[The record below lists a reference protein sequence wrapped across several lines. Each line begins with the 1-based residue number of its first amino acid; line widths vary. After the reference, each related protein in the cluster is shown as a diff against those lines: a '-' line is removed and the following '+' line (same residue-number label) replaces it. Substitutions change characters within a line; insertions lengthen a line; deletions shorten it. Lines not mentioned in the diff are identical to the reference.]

1 MKSKIA
7 KFLIGLSMGAMTL
20 SACSFLPKKSSKEE
34 SLVPT
39 SAYNNGVGQEVQ
51 PYNGNPNRTVGQI
64 PNTPV
69 SSYQPATM
77 AKIASFV
84 ELIHGSASD
93 EMVDAFANCMLA
105 FKLGDELACAVCD
118 FVIDSNNMSSSILDD
133 PNYSETLVNYY
144 YQALK
149 ILNSA
154 DFGQAANFFTELN
167 RIYKEICTK
176 DSSYYDTSISI
187 IDYYSPSYGY
197 QYLSYREYIDIK
209 QHLSEYNNSDLD
221 ALIASYDN
229 AYGSFQFTDA
239 QVARYQ
245 EAMRERQQ
253 EADNMIVVPT
263 YLISFIRNHAAASKT
278 MLINK
283 LKLIVDASAE
293 FAPLVLDAV
302 GKTSGSSSSADNY
315 LYVSTSNGYGV
326 SLYDYNEG
334 SNSNR
339 TEYTI
344 RDYAAK
350 FLEKRQI
357 VLGLAK
363 SILADEQFGDLLVDA
378 AIEVLIPLLKDIY
391 PDTANN
397 RAVFSRLTT
406 KLNSL
411 SGKHIAAL
419 ANFLLRTINQIYDDD
434 IINFLV
440 YYYGEGEFDGFAF
453 GDKYIDKLTQVISG
467 LTASDKALITEL
479 VQVLGFDLFDEIS
492 KFTKIYKE
500 KNVSTELGEEAF
512 YNAMSELWNQISE
525 KMYNTIGLTYDE
537 SGSGSSSGSQKDP
550 YAYPR
555 VNSSLGSITQGMS
568 QSDITS
574 NISISYENR
583 YYIQENGEYYETGMY
598 FSGTYATWNERA
610 QQAASEYNSLSDS
623 ERNSYYG
630 YELYYRSQLTV
641 SDFECSTVNTA
652 NCGYVDVQYSFK
664 LNGETYTFSSTP
676 LIIPN
681 GGLPTIAKL
690 YNYSNNSSKYG
701 FNSGSAVAPDIYDIN
716 DSFSINDEVKG
727 TTVNVTAS
735 KLGWNMYLSSNTDYY
750 YSGYDYAAYVYYVVD
765 PATLSNKAYRV
776 NEEIGY
782 YIEGESDFYQAP
794 RIYTYYEDNGLEFYK
809 TDVLPFEAANI
820 GNKAPNN
827 KYSVSYQGDRYTY
840 IIFGQNSSEK
850 YRYEFQ
856 LNGTISGEIKQ
867 GRSMSADVYVGTCYR
882 LEIENSYYSIYKS
895 QYYNNQTLTNFTY
908 TNNVVSFK
916 YDNQTFTFDA
926 SRLTDCLSY

>member
-51 PYNGNPNRTVGQI
+51 PYTGNPNRTVGQI

-69 SSYQPATM
+69 SSYKPETM
-77 AKIASFV
+77 AKITSLV

-105 FKLGDELACAVCD
+105 FKLGDEMACAVCD
-118 FVIDSNNMSSSILDD
+118 FVIDSSNMSSEILDD
-133 PNYSETLVNYY
+133 QNYSETLVNYY

-176 DSSYYDTSISI
+176 DSYYDSSISI

-197 QYLSYREYIDIK
+197 NYLSYGEYLDIK
-209 QHLSEYNNSDLD
+209 QNLSDYNNSELNN
-221 ALIASYDN
+221 IISSYDS

-263 YLISFIRNHAAASKT
+263 YLISFIRNHAASSKD

-302 GKTSGSSSSADNY
+302 GKTSGSSSSYSNY
-315 LYVSTSNGYGV
+315 IYLNTSNGYGL
-326 SLYDYNEG
+326 SLYDDSGN

-397 RAVFSRLTT
+397 RTVFSRLTT

-434 IINFLV
+434 VINFLV
-440 YYYGEGEFDGFAF
+440 FYYGEGEFDSFAF

-500 KNVSTELGEEAF
+500 KNLSTEQGEEAF
-512 YNAMSELWNQISE
+512 YNAMSELWNQIGE

-537 SGSGSSSGSQKDP
+537 SGSGSDSGSQNDP

-568 QSDITS
+568 QSDIAS
-574 NISISYENR
+574 NVSISYENR
-583 YYIQENGEYYETGMY
+583 YYIQDDGSYYETRMY
-598 FSGTYATWNERA
+598 FSGTYATWNEEA
-610 QQAASEYNSLSDS
+610 QQAANEYASLPSE
-623 ERNSYYG
+623 ERNTYYG

-664 LNGETYTFSSTP
+664 MNGETYTFSSTP
-676 LIIPN
+676 LIAPN

-690 YNYSNNSSKYG
+690 YLNDSKKYH
-701 FNSGSAVAPDIYDIN
+701 FDSGSAVAPDIFEIN
-716 DSFSINDEVKG
+716 DSFSIYDEVKG
-727 TTVNVTAS
+727 TYVSVTAD
-735 KLGWNMYLSSNTDYY
+735 KLGWNMYLSANTNSYY
-750 YSGYDYAAYVYYVVD
+750 TSYDYAAYAYYVVD
-765 PATLSNKAYRV
+765 PATLSNRVCRV
-776 NEEIGY
+776 NTEVGI
-782 YIEGESDFYQAP
+782 YIEGENDFYRAP
-794 RIYTYYEDNGLEFYK
+794 SIYTRYEYNGLEFYK
-809 TDVLPFEAANI
+809 NETMPIEAANVA
-820 GNKAPNN
+820 NKAPNA
-827 KYSVSYQGDRYTY
+827 KYSASYQGELFSYV
-840 IIFGQNSSEK
+840 IFGRNSGEK
-850 YRYEFQ
+850 ARYQFDLYES
-856 LNGTISGEIKQ
+856 ISGEIKQ
-867 GRSMSADVYVGTCYR
+867 PRSMSAYVYIETRYQ
-882 LEIENSYYSIYKS
+882 LEIEGTYYSIYRS
-895 QYYNNQTLTNFTY
+895 QSYSDQTLTNFTY
-908 TNNVVSFK
+908 TNNVISFR
-916 YDNQTFTFDA
+916 YDGQTFTFDA
-926 SRLTDCLSY
+926 TRLTNYLSY